1 MLGYSLVSKFVNSSI
16 RQFSYSHIPTLLD
29 FIWPR
34 TCEACGRPVDRPG
47 RHVCS
52 DCLNRLPF
60 APTDGCCRKCGRA
73 ADKLNGEFL
82 CEDCRANQPS
92 FDRVASALYF
102 DLDARTMLND
112 FKFKNHYWLR
122 NDFADWLE
130 GVARARFKVDEV
142 DLVLPMPSTLVH
154 RMDRGFNP
162 CDYLGR
168 VLAKRLKK
176 PYVARALE
184 RVDVR
189 RRQRGLSEEDR
200 RTNVV
205 GTFHV
210 RKPAAVHEKTVLVVD
225 DILTTGSTLSECA
238 AELKLAGAARVW
250 CVTLAR
256 TPRN

>member
-1 MLGYSLVSKFVNSSI
+1 
-16 RQFSYSHIPTLLD
+16 
-29 FIWPR
+29 
-34 TCEACGRPVDRPG
+34 
-47 RHVCS
+47 
-52 DCLNRLPF
+52 
-60 APTDGCCRKCGRA
+60 
-73 ADKLNGEFL
+73 
-82 CEDCRANQPS
+82 
-92 FDRVASALYF
+92 
-102 DLDARTMLND
+102 MLND